1 MDSELGIHGKLNRY
15 YTYTRAV
22 SVKRYRL
29 IYWKNHIVNEEIE
42 SGKDGELY
50 IAKSYK

>member
-1 MDSELGIHGKLNRY
+1 MMLLLVIFLNGNMPKHKIGFHI
-15 YTYTRAV
+15 YTQAV

-42 SGKDGELY
+42 SGKDG
-50 IAKSYK
+50 